1 MGRAYQAPTRTMQI
15 IVKAATQAIVAGT
28 VNQPGVI
35 FAS

>member
-1 MGRAYQAPTRTMQI
+1 MQI